1 MSCDLNVHP
10 IKRDG
15 EVTLDELAE
24 ALQVESIIIDTDGD
38 GILSEEEKIDALKAT
53 TSSDNVIEL
62 VFTERTMDEVDRAGE
77 CLVAR
82 ERILSQKSLPNEFAI
97 ENYFERIFGHNLE
110 EIVELSPVVSAFS
123 SKRVFISYCV
133 LSNIPNVTLPVNNND
148 LSLDLAPS
156 HPTNSA

>member
-1 MSCDLNVHP
+1 MLTNTRCIGLNNVHP

-53 TSSDNVIEL
+53 TSSDNVFEL
-62 VFTERTMDEVDRAGE
+62 VFTERTMDEVERAGE

-110 EIVELSPVVSAFS
+110 EIVELSPAVSAFTFQTCLYFLCFVQCS
-123 SKRVFISYCV
+123 
-133 LSNIPNVTLPVNNND
+133 
-148 LSLDLAPS
+148 
-156 HPTNSA
+156 

>member
-1 MSCDLNVHP
+1 M
-10 IKRDG
+10 
-15 EVTLDELAE
+15 TLDELAE

-62 VFTERTMDEVDRAGE
+62 VFTERTMDEVERAGE

-110 EIVELSPVVSAFS
+110 EIVELSPVVSALTFQTH
-123 SKRVFISYCV
+123 CV
-133 LSNIPNVTLPVNNND
+133 SLFHYVASNVANVNFLPVINND
-148 LSLDLAPS
+148 LLLDLAPS
-156 HPTNSA
+156 RPTDSA